1 MGVGR
6 WTRDARYS
14 EFVRPQD
21 ARHFKFVRPSFFSA
35 RPRTPRHQN
44 FGVPALNFGVRDAGT
59 HLNGN
64 AALVVTSSGRGC
76 SQGG

>member
-6 WTRDARYS
+6 WTRDARYL

-64 AALVVTSSGRGC
+64 AGC
-76 SQGG
+76 RLTQVNEIKK

>member
-6 WTRDARYS
+6 WTRDAR
-14 EFVRPQD
+14 
-21 ARHFKFVRPSFFSA
+21 HFKFVSPSFFSA

-44 FGVPALNFGVRDAGT
+44 FGIPALNFGVGNAGT

-64 AALVVTSSGRGC
+64 AGC
-76 SQGG
+76 RLTQVNEIKK